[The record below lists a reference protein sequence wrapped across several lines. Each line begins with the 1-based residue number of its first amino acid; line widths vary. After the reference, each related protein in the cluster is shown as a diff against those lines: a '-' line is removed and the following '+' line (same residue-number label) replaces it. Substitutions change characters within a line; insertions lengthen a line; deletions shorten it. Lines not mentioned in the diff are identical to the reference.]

1 MKSYKFH
8 LKLSIS
14 LKNVFRPRF
23 LNLSTIDVLGPN
35 NSVGGRAHPVHCGK
49 FSSIPECQEYFCL
62 LCVTNGKISR
72 HCHESLE
79 GTPDPLLRII
89 AITHEQ

>member
-62 LCVTNGKISR
+62 LCVQTGR
-72 HCHESLE
+72 SLDIAMSPLR